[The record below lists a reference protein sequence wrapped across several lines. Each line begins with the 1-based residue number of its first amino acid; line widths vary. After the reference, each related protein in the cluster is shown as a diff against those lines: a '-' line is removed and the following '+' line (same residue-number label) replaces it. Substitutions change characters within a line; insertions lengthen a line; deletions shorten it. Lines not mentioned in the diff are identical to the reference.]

1 MLHHNFGC
9 EDIARGCRDS
19 VNSRPSSRSSRNS
32 SMLGAAWAL
41 HKCHPLF
48 SATRHGTAVPWRSDP
63 PLWPKLSG
71 SDKST
76 PKCCQ
81 IQEAAWKLQRAA
93 STKMLG
99 KTESLCV
106 RLAKHKRRRFTLP
119 LTLKVGSSAS
129 RNEPANTPHVE
140 RCFLGRDSSARSGR
154 RPPSRLHQDL
164 HPSIMAAVEFLQIR

>member
-1 MLHHNFGC
+1 MLRHNFGC

-99 KTESLCV
+99 KTASLCV

-119 LTLKVGSSAS
+119 LTLKAAAHLGMNRPIRYTSRDAFWGGTHRHAAAGARQAGYIRISIPAS
-129 RNEPANTPHVE
+129 WLP
-140 RCFLGRDSSARSGR
+140 
-154 RPPSRLHQDL
+154 
-164 HPSIMAAVEFLQIR
+164 